1 MQGTMFRRIAPD
13 LLVNLK
19 HIASI
24 QLHKNTIIY
33 TQNTHM
39 WSFIFFAGGTDKDRI
54 TITYPTEADAVAT
67 YKALCKDIAPPKEKP
82 LA

>member
-1 MQGTMFRRIAPD
+1 MYRRIAPD
-13 LLVNLK
+13 LLVNLR

-39 WSFIFFAGGTDKDRI
+39 WSFIFFAGGTDRDR
-54 TITYPTEADAVAT
+54 TRLTYASESDAAAA
-67 YKALCKDIAPPKEKP
+67 YEALCGDIAPPKEKP